1 MVVDSSVV
9 LAIVFQ
15 EQGWEFLAK
24 KLATSRH
31 NVMSAA
37 SKVEA
42 ATAVYSR
49 MRATGLV
56 ELNAVWKKYGIEFI
70 PFDVEQADLAI
81 RAFETYGKGV
91 HPAGLNFGD
100 SLVYALAKARDE
112 RLFFKGN
119 DFSRTDVTPA

>member
-15 EQGWEFLAK
+15 EEGWEFLAR
-24 KLATSRH
+24 KLATSRR

-56 ELNAVWKKYGIEFI
+56 ELNAALRKYGIEFV
-70 PFDVEQADLAI
+70 PFDEEQADEAI
-81 RAFETYGKGV
+81 RAFEAYGKGV

-100 SLVYALAKARDE
+100 CLVYALAKTRDE
-112 RLFFKGN
+112 GLFFKGN
-119 DFSRTDVTPA
+119 DFSRTDVKRA